1 MATITTL
8 ETDLVVLAEISA
20 YNQGEQIELSEP
32 ATEAL
37 GMLTDIKDNDAQPRI
52 VIGRIATRRAH
63 KNSSEILYDI
73 HPTYRP
79 TDEVVE
85 DFDGPEGIF
94 AVHSAE

>member
-1 MATITTL
+1 MATITPV
-8 ETDLVVLAEISA
+8 ETDPDILAEISA

-63 KNSSEILYDI
+63 KNSSEILYGI
-73 HPTYRP
+73 HPTCRP
-79 TDEVVE
+79 TGKIVE
-85 DFDGPEGIF
+85 DFDDAEGIF